1 MGDELACKR
10 HPCAPHGFDRNGSHS
25 ADRYVC
31 ECEGWQPDQSCAAD
45 KLRATIEDMKA
56 RMMRL
61 DARVLEGEREANEI
75 AGAGRRVVAA
85 FEALGKSDATGD
97 RAARAECEKALVAL
111 NRALAGGA
119 GR

>member
-1 MGDELACKR
+1 MSDEIACKR

-25 ADRYVC
+25 ADRYV
-31 ECEGWQPDQSCAAD
+31 CEGWQPDQSCAAD

-61 DARVLEGEREANEI
+61 DARVMEGEREANELGAALAERDARI
-75 AGAGRRVVAA
+75 AGLASAIGTVLADP
-85 FEALGKSDATGD
+85 GCGI
-97 RAARAECEKALVAL
+97 CEQCIETLD
-111 NRALAGGA
+111 RALAAAA